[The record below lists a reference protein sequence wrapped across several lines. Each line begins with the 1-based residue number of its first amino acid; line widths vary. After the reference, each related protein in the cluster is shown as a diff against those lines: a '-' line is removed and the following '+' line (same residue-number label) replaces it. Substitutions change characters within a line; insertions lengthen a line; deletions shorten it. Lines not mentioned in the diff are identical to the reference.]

1 MKRNLLLIALLANT
15 LTLFAQIDFKNSQ
28 DRFFVK
34 LGARNFWQKSIA
46 IELYLKRKQS
56 LNTSVSWGQKNG
68 EASGILTTFDY
79 QNYRETH
86 LNSGYRFYAIAQK
99 RGIFRLFI
107 EPGAC
112 IVRQTGEIY
121 SQTFL
126 QGASHDYFNSLL
138 FGLYAITGLQL
149 NFKYVAFETSIG
161 GAKMLNEKI
170 NPVNGEI
177 WPNVNLSIGVG
188 FALY

>member
-1 MKRNLLLIALLANT
+1 MKRHFLLFALLTNT
-15 LTLFAQIDFKNSQ
+15 ISSFAQIDLNNSQ
-28 DRFFVK
+28 DRLFVK
-34 LGARNFWQKSIA
+34 VGASNFWQKSFA
-46 IELYLKRKQS
+46 IEFYLKRKQS

-68 EASGILTTFDY
+68 EASGILTTYDY
-79 QNYRETH
+79 RNYRETH

-99 RGIFRLFI
+99 RGIFRLFL

-112 IVRQTGEIY
+112 FVWQTGDIY
-121 SQTFL
+121 YQTFL
-126 QGASHDYFNSLL
+126 QRGSHDYFNSLL
-138 FGLYAITGLQL
+138 FGLYAATGFQL
-149 NFKYVAFETSIG
+149 NFKYIALESSIG

-177 WPNVNLSIGVG
+177 WAIINLSIGVS